1 VQINPDLLKK
11 AEDIKKKIEICRIH
25 KSKTENLFKTKCEM
39 ISHECDQVR
48 LQTKAIDNSVHS
60 CVNNCEEMQNEGRK
74 IVEKAR
80 KSSKLSEDM
89 LSTLENIISE
99 LESGTPVSNRDKD
112 DASTFTHPRGA
123 KKYQSQKNVE
133 KIVPQPPSKE
143 QTQDDGSLKKPTLFK
158 KKDKEEEKQDERV
171 WKDDKNNE
179 PKRLEKTTPI
189 PELAKFENK

>member
-1 VQINPDLLKK
+1 
-11 AEDIKKKIEICRIH
+11 
-25 KSKTENLFKTKCEM
+25 M

-48 LQTKAIDNSVHS
+48 MQSKAVENSIQS
-60 CVNNCEEMQNEGRK
+60 CANNCEEMQNESRK
-74 IVEKAR
+74 IVEKAKR
-80 KSSKLSEDM
+80 GSRLSEDL

-112 DASTFTHPRGA
+112 DGSTYTHPKGA

-133 KIVPQPPSKE
+133 KIIPQAPKE
-143 QTQDDGSLKKPTLFK
+143 QSQDDSNLKKPNLFK

-179 PKRLEKTTPI
+179 PKKMEKTTPV
-189 PELAKFENK
+189 PELAKFENKEEIEKKDDEKKKPFVIKRNK